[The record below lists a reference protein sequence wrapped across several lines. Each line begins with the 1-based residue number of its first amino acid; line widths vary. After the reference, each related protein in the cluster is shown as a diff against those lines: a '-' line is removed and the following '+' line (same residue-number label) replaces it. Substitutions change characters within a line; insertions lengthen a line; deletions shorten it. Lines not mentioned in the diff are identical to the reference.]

1 MGIAKTIKS
10 RFIIATLIPIITL
23 FFVGVGSYSSLGK
36 VQHQAEVLYLNSSAP
51 MRSMAEVVSR
61 IPRMR
66 VGIDMMF
73 LQQTDLKDKKG
84 IQKRVFETREEDIV
98 EMRAAIQHAV
108 DAQADEQQRENVL
121 LLSQEFERVVSAELE
136 PMLNALSQR
145 DFSVASDY
153 YRQYAKSY
161 GVMRKQA
168 NAILD
173 GLLEQAEIE
182 YGVSQQ
188 MVESGQFTMFTI
200 SLVGLIITFITSA
213 GIIRNINA
221 RVSSLR
227 LSIAH
232 LTDNMALTNRTD
244 LKGEDEIAQISR
256 SIDSFV
262 DRVHACIT
270 QVSNSS
276 KELTQMSGELSN
288 HAATTQ
294 EICQQQD
301 SRTTQ
306 VAVSVNELGST
317 VDEIASNAVRAS
329 ESARRATE
337 GAEHGTKT
345 LQEALQQIDTL
356 QNELE
361 RAESTVSSLVHQVGD
376 IGSILDTIRSISDQ
390 TNLLAL
396 NAAIEA
402 ARAGEQGRGFAVVAD
417 EVRTLASRSSDST
430 GEIQTVID
438 KLQAESERVV
448 ESMSSGKKQCL
459 LVVEQANNANRSLTS
474 ISEEINHINDQTA
487 QVATATEEQSST
499 VVEVNRNI
507 EDINSS
513 TAETA
518 RSTTQFTDSSK
529 RLKSVSDQLETLVQ
543 QFEI

>member
-1 MGIAKTIKS
+1 MALATTIKS
-10 RFIIATLIPIITL
+10 RFIIATLIPIVTL
-23 FFVGVGSYSSLGK
+23 IFVGVGSYSSLGK

-84 IQKRVFETREEDIV
+84 IQKRVFETRDEDIV
-98 EMRAAIQHAV
+98 EMRAAIQDAV
-108 DAQADEQQRENVL
+108 EAQVDDQQKANVL
-121 LLSQEFERVVSAELE
+121 KLSQEFERVVVQELE
-136 PMLNALSQR
+136 PMLVALSQR
-145 DFSVASDY
+145 DFLTASDH

-173 GLLEQAEIE
+173 GLLEQAQVE

-188 MVESGQFTMFTI
+188 IFHSGQVTMFTI
-200 SLVGLIITFITSA
+200 SLIGLVISFITSA
-213 GIIRNINA
+213 WIIRNINA

-227 LSIAH
+227 QSISN
-232 LTDNMALTNRTD
+232 LTQNMELTKRTN
-244 LKGEDEIAQISR
+244 LKGEDEIAQISE
-256 SIDSFV
+256 SIDSFLA
-262 DRVHACIT
+262 RVHTCIT
-270 QVSNSS
+270 QVSTSS
-276 KELTQMSGELSN
+276 KELTKMSGELSN

-294 EICQQQD
+294 DICEQQD
-301 SRTTQ
+301 NRTTQ
-306 VAVSVNELGST
+306 VAVSVNELGLT

-337 GAEHGTKT
+337 GAQHGTKT

-356 QNELE
+356 QAELE
-361 RAESTVSSLVHQVGD
+361 RAESTVSSLVNQVGD
-376 IGSILDTIRSISDQ
+376 IGSILDTIRGISDQ

-438 KLQAESERVV
+438 RLREESERVV
-448 ESMSSGKKQCL
+448 ESMSSGKEQCQ
-459 LVVEQANNANRSLTS
+459 LVVEQANNANQSLTR
-474 ISEEINHINDQTA
+474 ISEEISHINDQTA

-499 VVEVNRNI
+499 VLEVNRNI
-507 EDINSS
+507 EEINCS

-518 RSTTQFTDSSK
+518 RSTTQFTDSSQK
-529 RLKSVSDQLETLVQ
+529 LKTVSDQLETLVR
-543 QFEI
+543 QFVI